1 MLALF
6 VASTVLLL
14 GVIHPSTSASG
25 SASAPASSSSPTT
38 VAGTGTKSS
47 TTTTKP
53 GHGSSTT
60 TTIPPSRVPVVVAN
74 ASGVNGAAAAVTAE
88 LRPSGW
94 NLLAPTNAT
103 AQETTSHVYYL
114 AGFEPEARAIATTLQ
129 LPATAVVPYTTAAP
143 ISSIGTAQVLVVVG
157 PDVANKFA
165 PAATTAT
172 TAG

>member
-14 GVIHPSTSASG
+14 GVIHPTTSASSPG
-25 SASAPASSSSPTT
+25 VALTPSSTSTTT
-38 VAGTGTKSS
+38 VGTGA

-53 GHGSSTT
+53 GHASSTT
-60 TTIPPSRVPVVVAN
+60 STTIPPSRVPVLVAN

-88 LRPSGW
+88 LRPGGW

-103 AQETTSHVYYL
+103 AQETSSHVYYL
-114 AGFEPEARAIATTLQ
+114 AGFEPEAKAIATTLQ
-129 LPATAVVPYTTAAP
+129 LPATAVIPYTTAAP

-165 PAATTAT
+165 PPATTAT

>member
-1 MLALF
+1 VIVIALF
-6 VASTVLLL
+6 VVSTVLLL

-25 SASAPASSSSPTT
+25 SASSPS
-38 VAGTGTKSS
+38 VGTGTNSS

-53 GHGSSTT
+53 NHSPPTT
-60 TTIPPSRVPVVVAN
+60 TTVPTSRVPVVVAN

-88 LRPSGW
+88 LKPSGW

-129 LPATAVVPYTTAAP
+129 LPATAVIPYTTAAP
-143 ISSIGTAQVLVVVG
+143 INSIGTAQVLVVVG
-157 PDVANKFA
+157 PDLANKFA